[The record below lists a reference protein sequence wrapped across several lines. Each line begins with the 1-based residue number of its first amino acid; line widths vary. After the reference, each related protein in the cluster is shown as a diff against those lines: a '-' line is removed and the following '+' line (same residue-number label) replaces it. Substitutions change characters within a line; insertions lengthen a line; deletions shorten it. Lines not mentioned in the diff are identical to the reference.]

1 MYVNIALLSKSFLV
15 YNTLHYLLN
24 KYIDDANTMIICD
37 KNELNDI
44 NYSDIDII
52 IIDMGSNIIE
62 KDIVL
67 HIIKSKGNKKIIA
80 LDLKGK
86 VNDFI
91 DFVLSGIDGYI
102 TEVDI
107 DKDFIFR
114 IKRILRGKK
123 FYDYNMTKQAL
134 SMNDVSSFFSLTIRE
149 KQALELICKGLSNE
163 EIGNKLHISKHTVK
177 RYVSSIYNKLNV
189 KNRKELMVSV
199 QAYN

>member
-1 MYVNIALLSKSFLV
+1 
-15 YNTLHYLLN
+15 
-24 KYIDDANTMIICD
+24 MIICD

-123 FYDYNMTKQAL
+123 FYD
-134 SMNDVSSFFSLTIRE
+134 
-149 KQALELICKGLSNE
+149 
-163 EIGNKLHISKHTVK
+163 
-177 RYVSSIYNKLNV
+177 
-189 KNRKELMVSV
+189 
-199 QAYN
+199 

>member
-1 MYVNIALLSKSFLV
+1 MNIALLSKSFLV

-123 FYDYNMTKQAL
+123 FYD
-134 SMNDVSSFFSLTIRE
+134 
-149 KQALELICKGLSNE
+149 
-163 EIGNKLHISKHTVK
+163 
-177 RYVSSIYNKLNV
+177 
-189 KNRKELMVSV
+189 
-199 QAYN
+199 